1 MGVRG
6 AATAALMF
14 SVVGLAA
21 CSSGGSG
28 YGSGGG
34 AAGGSAAPSSSPA
47 GGASGSLAL
56 QTEASPLGTILVD
69 GQKMTVYVYD
79 KDTPN
84 SGKSSCSG
92 ECASAWPE
100 VTTTSTSPKV
110 DGVTGKVGTIKGVDG
125 KTQVTIN
132 GWPLYTFV
140 KDSKP
145 GDTTGQGVGGIWWV
159 VGADGNKI
167 TKTASASSSSGDS
180 NY

>member
-6 AATAALMF
+6 AAAAALMF

-34 AAGGSAAPSSSPA
+34 AAGGSAAPPSS
-47 GGASGSLAL
+47 GGAGSSLAL
-56 QTEASPLGTILVD
+56 QTESTPLGTILVD
-69 GQKMTVYVYD
+69 GKKMTVYVYD

-92 ECASAWPE
+92 PCAAAWPE
-100 VTTTSTSPKV
+100 VTTTSKSPKV
-110 DGVTGKVGTIKGVDG
+110 KGVTGKVATIKGMDG
-125 KTQVTIN
+125 KNQITIN
-132 GWPLYTFV
+132 GWPLYTYA

-145 GDTTGQGVGGIWWV
+145 GDTTGQGVGGVWWV
-159 VGADGNKI
+159 VGANGNKI
-167 TKTASASSSSGDS
+167 TKTAAASSSSGYG